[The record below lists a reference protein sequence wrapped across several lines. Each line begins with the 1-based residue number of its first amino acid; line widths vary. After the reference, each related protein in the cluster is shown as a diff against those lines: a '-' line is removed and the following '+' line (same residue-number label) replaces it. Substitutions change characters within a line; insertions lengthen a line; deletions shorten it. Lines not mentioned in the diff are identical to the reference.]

1 MPDTNPMKLWEGR
14 LRHAAGDVRVDAN
27 ELAAFRD
34 DAGHRRRV
42 DPWLLAH
49 AFGVDATSLHLD
61 DATAREEPWLALWAC
76 LHQPAR
82 DTSMWREGEGP
93 LFRHLHARAIEVWTE
108 GELAGLHALWWLAR
122 RDDSL
127 MRRARSAAAWL
138 IAELQPDNATQRP
151 WAIHAFAE
159 LAAEGDIE
167 ADMYAQTLLL
177 NATAGRDK
185 PDRFSAAILVDA
197 AQYLSAPGSTRH

>member
-1 MPDTNPMKLWEGR
+1 MPDIEIMKLWERR
-14 LRHAAGDVRVDAN
+14 LLHAAGDVHVDAA
-27 ELAAFRD
+27 ELMQFRD

-49 AFGVDATSLHLD
+49 AFGLDARALRLD
-61 DATAREEPWLALWAC
+61 AAASSEEPWLILWAC
-76 LHQPAR
+76 VHEAHT
-82 DTSMWREGEGP
+82 DTSTWRDGEGP

-122 RDDSL
+122 RDSSL
-127 MRRARSAAAWL
+127 QRRARSAASWL

-151 WAIHAFAE
+151 WGIHAFAE

-185 PDRFSAAILVDA
+185 PDRFSAAILADGA
-197 AQYLSAPGSTRH
+197 RYLREACH

>member
-1 MPDTNPMKLWEGR
+1 MPDNDAMKLWERR
-14 LRHAAGDVRVDAN
+14 LLHAAGDVRVEAS

-49 AFGVDATSLHLD
+49 AFGLDARDIGRNSTPSE
-61 DATAREEPWLALWAC
+61 EEPWLALWAC
-76 LHQPAR
+76 VHDAGLDVSA
-82 DTSMWREGEGP
+82 WRSGDGP
-93 LFRHLHARAIEVWTE
+93 LFRQLHDRAIEVWTE
-108 GELAGLHALWWLAR
+108 GELAGLHALWWLAA
-122 RDDSL
+122 RDASL
-127 MRRARSAAAWL
+127 RTRARSAARWL

-177 NATAGRDK
+177 NATAGREN
-185 PDRFSAAILVDA
+185 PDRFSAAILVDGA
-197 AQYLSAPGSTRH
+197 KYLHERGR

>member
-1 MPDTNPMKLWEGR
+1 MPDESTLKLWEQR
-14 LRHAAGDVRVDAN
+14 LRYAAGGIHLDAA
-27 ELAAFRD
+27 ELRAFRD

-49 AFGVDATSLHLD
+49 AFGLDASELRVDEQAAL
-61 DATAREEPWLALWAC
+61 EEPWLALWVC
-76 LHQPAR
+76 VHDPQQ
-82 DTSMWREGEGP
+82 DTSLWRSGTGP

-108 GELAGLHALWWLAR
+108 GELAGLHALWWLAQ
-122 RDDSL
+122 RDASL
-127 MRRARSAAAWL
+127 APRARSAAAWL

-151 WAIHAFAE
+151 WAIHAFSQ

-177 NATAGRDK
+177 NATAGRER
-185 PDRFSAAILVDA
+185 PDRFSAAILIDA
-197 AQYLSAPGSTRH
+197 ANYLGQR